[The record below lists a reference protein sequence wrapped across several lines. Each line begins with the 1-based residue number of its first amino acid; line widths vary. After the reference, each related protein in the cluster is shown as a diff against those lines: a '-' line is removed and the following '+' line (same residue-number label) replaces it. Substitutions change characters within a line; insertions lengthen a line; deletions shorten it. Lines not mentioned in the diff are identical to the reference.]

1 MSLDYARAFI
11 EKMKSDETFR
21 NRFMAIEDVD
31 AKLVAASDAGFDFTE
46 AEVKAVQ
53 SELSDDDLDAL
64 KGGYVTGIKQ
74 IPFSPIF

>member
-31 AKLVAASDAGFDFTE
+31 VGRGG
-46 AEVKAVQ
+46 
-53 SELSDDDLDAL
+53 LDRRY
-64 KGGYVTGIKQ
+64 GGDGEKDQGGKQ
-74 IPFSPIF
+74 RAHG

>member
-74 IPFSPIF
+74 ISFTPIF